1 MDIKETLSNINL
13 NLNVNNIEDYLQN
26 LAKQKKSTTKN
37 SKTKKINYFKYNIDK
52 VVNTDFHELK
62 NKNISNVN
70 VCCFRIIES
79 TKYSEVLFPY
89 LEFLLFKY
97 PENKKKESNLCLFP
111 FFQVKKKDS
120 INESKDKSIFNKQ
133 YNCLGYVIENDVFY
147 FIK

>member
-62 NKNISNVN
+62 
-70 VCCFRIIES
+70 
-79 TKYSEVLFPY
+79 TKI
-89 LEFLLFKY
+89 
-97 PENKKKESNLCLFP
+97 
-111 FFQVKKKDS
+111 FQM
-120 INESKDKSIFNKQ
+120 
-133 YNCLGYVIENDVFY
+133 
-147 FIK
+147 

>member
-26 LAKQKKSTTKN
+26 LAKQKKSTTKK

-62 NKNISNVN
+62 NKNILNVN
-70 VCCFRIIES
+70 ICCFRIIES

-89 LEFLLFKY
+89 LEFLLFK
-97 PENKKKESNLCLFP
+97 
-111 FFQVKKKDS
+111 
-120 INESKDKSIFNKQ
+120 
-133 YNCLGYVIENDVFY
+133 
-147 FIK
+147 